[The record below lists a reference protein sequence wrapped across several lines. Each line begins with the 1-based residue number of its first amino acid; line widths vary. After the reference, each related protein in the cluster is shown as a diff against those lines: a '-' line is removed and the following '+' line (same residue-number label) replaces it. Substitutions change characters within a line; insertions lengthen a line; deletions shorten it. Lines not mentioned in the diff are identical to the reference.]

1 MTCIITVPADVVPLL
16 YSGLQLDICHYILPE
31 LDELYMKPGREDHP
45 EWFTETYRRL
55 DKTRELLLIIDW
67 PREHPALEAAVEIDQ
82 FGETLLSGLQAEL
95 LTQRYLI
102 TAPRN
107 GSKLRKEATR
117 AVAIIERFLADL
129 DAGRLALRRSIK
141 RTITSRMV
149 ERAIVLQL
157 TRNDHPE
164 QWCRAE
170 LERTLHDVE
179 ALAVNDALERL
190 STLGIIDLDGE
201 HATASESVRYLD
213 GLRMVSV

>member
-1 MTCIITVPADVVPLL
+1 MTVVQRISRCPISRRDTYVLLVPARTASSSCVRPARV
-16 YSGLQLDICHYILPE
+16 
-31 LDELYMKPGREDHP
+31 
-45 EWFTETYRRL
+45 RRSL
-55 DKTRELLLIIDW
+55 SARPRKVRELLLVIDW
-67 PREHPALEAAVEIDQ
+67 PREHPALEAEVEIDQ

-129 DAGRLALRRSIK
+129 DAGRLALRCSVK

-157 TRNDHPE
+157 TRNDHSE

-190 STLGIIDLDGE
+190 SALGVIDLDGE

-213 GLRMVSV
+213 RLGMVSV